1 MVEKMSKCI
10 TLVVIYGSSMAIT
23 MIAVGMAMY
32 RIIET
37 VGNIGLAWNHF
48 AMIIMTIGF
57 GAVMVSGVMYR
68 ALVVGIS
75 NLILIILEKIT
86 RQKLR

>member
-10 TLVVIYGSSMAIT
+10 TLAVIYGSSMAIT

-86 RQKLR
+86 GQKLR